1 MQFESKI
8 TQWPAAAE
16 IKRVVNFRLTDCVQN
31 VSQKPECV
39 AFPQLSCVQPALRPE
54 QLLYLIRRLHLN
66 SGWRGRETPK
76 KLTTPSELRSECVQ
90 LRNAVV
96 DSWFFHTWKEMTAW
110 LGGTCTQ
117 LGRAGPVSAFRHEAE
132 DCDYLLLWRRQIFSA
147 CWQWLY
153 VTYSVFIITN
163 SCLSSSWL
171 LVRERAEGR
180 SALFYQRSWVM
191 GTIGLPYG
199 FRFEEVFWIQ
209 KG

>member
-1 MQFESKI
+1 MSRTSLRSLNVLRTACF
-8 TQWPAAAE
+8 
-16 IKRVVNFRLTDCVQN
+16 RVH
-31 VSQKPECV
+31 
-39 AFPQLSCVQPALRPE
+39 LRPE

>member
-1 MQFESKI
+1 MCPERLSEAWMCRVS
-8 TQWPAAAE
+8 TAE
-16 IKRVVNFRLTDCVQN
+16 LRTACFRVH
-31 VSQKPECV
+31 
-39 AFPQLSCVQPALRPE
+39 LRPE

-117 LGRAGPVSAFRHEAE
+117 LGRAGPVSASRHEAE